1 MLEIK
6 NIQKEYRTGD
16 LVQRA
21 LDDVSFNLRDNEFVA
36 ILGPS
41 GSGKTTLL
49 NLIGG
54 LDRYDAGDLI
64 INGTSTKDYTD
75 RDWDSYRNHTIGF
88 VFQSYNLIPH
98 QSILSNVELALTI
111 SGISRAQRKDRA
123 KEVLAK
129 VGLKDHLHK
138 RPNQLSGGQ
147 MQRVAIAR
155 ALVND
160 PEILLADEPTGALDT
175 DTGIQVMELLKEV
188 AKDRLVVLVTHN
200 QELADRYASR
210 ILRLKDGK
218 VVDDTRPFSA
228 EEAGDEPV
236 HRNLGRAS
244 MSFFTALSLSFNN
257 LRTKFGRT
265 LLTAFA
271 GSIGIIGIALILSL
285 STGVNQYVE
294 DVQRDTMSS
303 YPITIEERTFDLS
316 SMLEEGRRIS
326 QEDPD
331 HEKDAVY
338 SDSRMIERMATM
350 TTGLTENNLT
360 DFKAYLDKPASE
372 IHTYIGDNGIHYAY
386 SPQFDVFT
394 HDPEGTLI
402 NTDGVRLAEEESE
415 TQRMFGGPPAGT
427 PGAQGS
433 TLFGELLPLPGGRG
447 ISPVITDNYQMITG
461 EWPQNAGDVLMF
473 LDENNEISTLALYE
487 TGLLPAEDYI
497 ELMDRLDA
505 GEEVE
510 TPQVVLDYDDVL
522 GKTLWLLPVAESYEE
537 HDGVYTF
544 VGEDEEKIEE
554 RLEEAIELTIT
565 GVVRPAEDAANALFG
580 ATIGYTYQLTEE
592 VIERTD
598 KSEVVR
604 AQKADPDRNVLTGLR
619 FAPANDAQKEEDAR
633 AYIETLNLS
642 ERAALTMFLQQ
653 DRDEEESE
661 EETEDTGSAL
671 SVQPAEEAEIP
682 QMPPGPM
689 PSGEE
694 ALAQQLDV
702 LTEDPAVLR
711 RIYDDFITPGSY
723 EDNLKTFGV
732 ISMDAP
738 SAIRLYTDS
747 FEAKDGVSS
756 AIENYNRTAEEDD
769 RIVYNDYVG
778 LLMSSVTT
786 IVNVITYVLIAFV
799 AVSLVVSS
807 IMIGIITYISVLE
820 RTKEIGILRA
830 IGASKRN
837 VARVFNAETFIVG
850 LFAGL
855 IGVFVSRLILIP
867 GNQLIHHLTGLDTV
881 HARLPLAGAVILVVL
896 SMILTLIAGLIPA
909 NKAAKQDPVTALRTE

>member
-49 NLIGG
+49 NIIGG

-98 QSILSNVELALTI
+98 QSVLSNVELALTI
-111 SGISRAQRKDRA
+111 SGISRAERKERA
-123 KEVLAK
+123 KEVLAN
-129 VGLKDHLHK
+129 VGLKDHIHK

-160 PEILLADEPTGALDT
+160 PDILLADEPTGALDT
-175 DTGIQVMELLKEV
+175 ETGIQVMELLKEV

-210 ILRLKDGK
+210 IIRLKDGK
-218 VVDDTRPFSA
+218 IVDDTRPFSV
-228 EEAGDEPV
+228 EDETGEAV

-244 MSFFTALSLSFNN
+244 MSFFTALTLSFNN

-271 GSIGIIGIALILSL
+271 GSIGIIGIAVILSL

-303 YPITIEERTFDLS
+303 YPITIEERTFDLT
-316 SMLEEGRRIS
+316 SMLDEGRRIA
-326 QEDPD
+326 QEEPD

-350 TTGLTENNLT
+350 TTGITENNLT
-360 DFKAYLDKPASE
+360 DFKAYLDDPASE
-372 IHTYIGDNGIHYAY
+372 IHAYIGDHGIHYAY

-394 HDPEGTLI
+394 YDPEGILI
-402 NTDGVRLAEEESE
+402 NTDGVRIAEEESE
-415 TQRMFGGPPAGT
+415 TRRMFGGPPEGT
-427 PGAQGS
+427 PGAQGNL
-433 TLFGELLPLPGGRG
+433 LFGELLPLPGGEG
-447 ISPVITDNYQMITG
+447 VSPVITDNYQLIQG
-461 EWPQNAGDVLMF
+461 AWPQSAGDVILF
-473 LDENNEISTLALYE
+473 LDEHNEISTPSLYE
-487 TGLLPAEDYI
+487 LGLLPAKDYI

-510 TPQVVLDYDDVL
+510 TPQVVFDYDDVL
-522 GKTLWLLPVAESYEE
+522 GKTLRLLPAAESYEQQE
-537 HDGVYTF
+537 DVYSF

-554 RLEEAIELTIT
+554 RLEDAIELTIT
-565 GVVRPAEDAANALFG
+565 GIVRPRDDAANALFG
-580 ATIGYTYQLTEE
+580 ATVGYTYQLTEE
-592 VIERTD
+592 IIERAD
-598 KSEVVR
+598 QSEVVR
-604 AQKADPDRNVLTGLR
+604 AQRENPDVNVLTGLR
-619 FAPANDAQKEEDAR
+619 FEPLDDAQKEEDAR
-633 AYIETLNLS
+633 TYIETLNLS

-653 DRDEEESE
+653 AAEET
-661 EETEDTGSAL
+661 EETEDGAPAFPA
-671 SVQPAEEAEIP
+671 QPGGDAEIP
-682 QMPPGPM
+682 QMPPGEM
-689 PSGEE
+689 PTGEE
-694 ALAQQLDV
+694 AMAQQLDV
-702 LTEDPAVLR
+702 LTEDPEVLH

-723 EDNLKTFGV
+723 EDNLQTFGV

-747 FEAKDGVSS
+747 FEAKDGVSAS
-756 AIENYNRTAEEDD
+756 IENYNRTAEEDD

-855 IGVFVSRLILIP
+855 LGVGISRLILIP

-881 HARLPLAGAVILVVL
+881 NARLPLAGAVILVVL
-896 SMILTLIAGLIPA
+896 SMILTLIAGLLPA
-909 NKAAKQDPVTALRTE
+909 KKAAKQDPVLALRTE